1 MPEFPVETMD
11 LQQLGA
17 QTSRVEPLVVKEP
30 VLEVCDLDFPE
41 KSEDVEFAK
50 CRLGDLLFLFQMV
63 YRHYPTFLNCLGTFS
78 VVFSIRP
85 RALFLQVE
93 EEDEELKPQTPIKGA
108 GVRSG
113 KLGVTVMKERWEPEP
128 FWKVFVK
135 GPLDGYMGIVV
146 LINLAFMILDTQST
160 GATAD
165 FALGLSEDAGWNIDE
180 NFFQV
185 AEYIFF
191 SM

>member
-1 MPEFPVETMD
+1 M
-11 LQQLGA
+11 
-17 QTSRVEPLVVKEP
+17 KEP

-41 KSEDVEFAK
+41 KSEDVEFPK
-50 CRLGDLLFLFQMV
+50 CRLGVLFLFQVV
-63 YRHYPTFLNCLGTFS
+63 YRHYPTFINCLGTVS

-93 EEDEELKPQTPIKGA
+93 EEDEELKPQTPSKGA

-146 LINLAFMILDTQST
+146 LINLAFMILETQST
-160 GATAD
+160 GATLD
-165 FALGLSEDAGWNIDE
+165 FSLGLSSDAGWNIDE

>member
-1 MPEFPVETMD
+1 MIFP
-11 LQQLGA
+11 LIYRFFFFL
-17 QTSRVEPLVVKEP
+17 VKE
-30 VLEVCDLDFPE
+30 E
-41 KSEDVEFAK
+41 
-50 CRLGDLLFLFQMV
+50 
-63 YRHYPTFLNCLGTFS
+63 
-78 VVFSIRP
+78 
-85 RALFLQVE
+85 E
-93 EEDEELKPQTPIKGA
+93 EEDEDMKPQTPSKAA

-135 GPLDGYMGIVV
+135 GPLDGYTGIGV
-146 LINLAFMILDTQST
+146 LINLAFMILETQST

-165 FALGLSEDAGWNIDE
+165 FSLGLSSDAGGSIDE

-191 SM
+191 SMLLDIAGCSFFVQFSRKETGTSSPNLGAYSYQYVPHKAIAEVSKIGNL

>member
-1 MPEFPVETMD
+1 
-11 LQQLGA
+11 
-17 QTSRVEPLVVKEP
+17 
-30 VLEVCDLDFPE
+30 
-41 KSEDVEFAK
+41 
-50 CRLGDLLFLFQMV
+50 MV
-63 YRHYPTFLNCLGTFS
+63 YRHYPTFINCLGTVS
-78 VVFSIRP
+78 VVFLIRP

-93 EEDEELKPQTPIKGA
+93 EEDEELKPQTPSKGA

-146 LINLAFMILDTQST
+146 LINLAFMILETQST
-160 GATAD
+160 GATLD
-165 FALGLSEDAGWNIDE
+165 FSLGLSSDAGWNIDE